1 MKQLITVK
9 QNSTK
14 ELIIKKS
21 RFIADIYPLKE
32 EQEAKKIIENVRKKN
47 PNANHV
53 VFAYTVGLNRE
64 IQRMSDNG
72 EPVGTAGKPVLDAI
86 TKNNLINV
94 LITVTR
100 YFGGIKLGAGGL
112 IRAYSQSA
120 SQTIENAQLA
130 TLVNY
135 DRLQLI
141 FDYSLIDKLKY
152 FIEKQKAV
160 VMETNYQTKV
170 QAVILVETSDSK
182 NFQKRLIDLFSGR
195 IIVKKIN
202 EELRP
207 SIIENE

>member
-1 MKQLITVK
+1 
-9 QNSTK
+9 
-14 ELIIKKS
+14 
-21 RFIADIYPLKE
+21 
-32 EQEAKKIIENVRKKN
+32 
-47 PNANHV
+47 
-53 VFAYTVGLNRE
+53 
-64 IQRMSDNG
+64 MSDNG

-160 VMETNYQTKV
+160 VMETNYQAKV

>member
-1 MKQLITVK
+1 MKQLITVR

>member
-21 RFIADIYPLKE
+21 RFITDIYPLKE

>member
-160 VMETNYQTKV
+160 VMETNYQAKV

>member
-1 MKQLITVK
+1 MITVK

-130 TLVNY
+130 TFVNY

>member
-47 PNANHV
+47 PNANHI

>member
-1 MKQLITVK
+1 MITVK

-141 FDYSLIDKLKY
+141 FDYSLIDKIKY

>member
-1 MKQLITVK
+1 MITVK
-9 QNSTK
+9 QHSTK

-32 EQEAKKIIENVRKKN
+32 EQEAKKIIENVRQKN

-72 EPVGTAGKPVLDAI
+72 EPVGTAGKPVLDSIA
-86 TKNNLINV
+86 KNNLIDV

>member
-1 MKQLITVK
+1 
-9 QNSTK
+9 
-14 ELIIKKS
+14 
-21 RFIADIYPLKE
+21 
-32 EQEAKKIIENVRKKN
+32 
-47 PNANHV
+47 

-120 SQTIENAQLA
+120 SQTIENAQLT

-135 DRLQLI
+135 DRLQLT
-141 FDYSLIDKLKY
+141 FEYSLIDKLKY

>member
-160 VMETNYQTKV
+160 VMETNYQTKG
-170 QAVILVETSDSK
+170 QPVILVETSDSK

-207 SIIENE
+207 

>member
-1 MKQLITVK
+1 MITVK

-141 FDYSLIDKLKY
+141 FDYFLIDKLKY

>member
-1 MKQLITVK
+1 MITVK

-72 EPVGTAGKPVLDAI
+72 ELVGTAGKPVLDAI

>member
-1 MKQLITVK
+1 MITVK

-160 VMETNYQTKV
+160 VMETNYQAKV

>member
-72 EPVGTAGKPVLDAI
+72 EPVGTAGKPVLDVI

-160 VMETNYQTKV
+160 VMETNYQAKV

>member
-1 MKQLITVK
+1 MITVK

-21 RFIADIYPLKE
+21 RFITDIYPLKE

>member
-9 QNSTK
+9 QHSTK

-32 EQEAKKIIENVRKKN
+32 EQEAKKIIENVRQKN

-72 EPVGTAGKPVLDAI
+72 EPVGTAGKPVLDSIA
-86 TKNNLINV
+86 KNNLIDV

>member
-1 MKQLITVK
+1 
-9 QNSTK
+9 
-14 ELIIKKS
+14 
-21 RFIADIYPLKE
+21 FIADIYPLKE
-32 EQEAKKIIENVRKKN
+32 EQEAKKIIENVRQKN

-53 VFAYTVGLNRE
+53 VFAYTVGLNQE

-72 EPVGTAGKPVLDAI
+72 EPVGTAGKPVLDSI

-112 IRAYSQSA
+112 IRAYSQSS

-182 NFQKRLIDLFSGR
+182 KFQKRLIDLFSGR

-207 SIIENE
+207 SMIENE

>member
-202 EELRP
+202 EEPRP

>member
-1 MKQLITVK
+1 MITVK
-9 QNSTK
+9 QHSTK

-32 EQEAKKIIENVRKKN
+32 EQEAKKIIENIRQKN
-47 PNANHV
+47 PNANHIA
-53 VFAYTVGLNRE
+53 FAYTVGLNQK

-72 EPVGTAGKPVLDAI
+72 EPVGTAGKPVLDSI

-120 SQTIENAQLA
+120 SQTIENARLT

-135 DRLQLI
+135 DRLQLT
-141 FDYSLIDKLKY
+141 FEYSLIDKLKY
-152 FIEKQKAV
+152 FIEKQKAA

-182 NFQKRLIDLFSGR
+182 NFQKRLINLFSGR

>member
-53 VFAYTVGLNRE
+53 VFAYTVGHNRE

>member
-100 YFGGIKLGAGGL
+100 YFGGMKLGAGGL

>member
-94 LITVTR
+94 LITVTC

-202 EELRP
+202 EEPRP

>member
-100 YFGGIKLGAGGL
+100 YFGGIKLGAAGL

>member
-72 EPVGTAGKPVLDAI
+72 EPVGTAGKPVLYAI

>member
-9 QNSTK
+9 QHSTK

-32 EQEAKKIIENVRKKN
+32 EQEAKKIIENVRQKN

-72 EPVGTAGKPVLDAI
+72 EPVGTAGKPVLDSIA
-86 TKNNLINV
+86 KNNLIDV

-135 DRLQLI
+135 DLLQLI

>member
-141 FDYSLIDKLKY
+141 FDYSLIDKIKY

>member
-1 MKQLITVK
+1 MITVK

>member
-47 PNANHV
+47 PNAKHV

>member
-21 RFIADIYPLKE
+21 RFIADIYLLKE

>member
-21 RFIADIYPLKE
+21 RFISDIYPLKE

-120 SQTIENAQLA
+120 SQTIENAQLT

-135 DRLQLI
+135 DRLQLT
-141 FDYSLIDKLKY
+141 FEYSLIDKLKY

>member
-1 MKQLITVK
+1 MITVK

-53 VFAYTVGLNRE
+53 VFAYTVGHNRE

>member
-72 EPVGTAGKPVLDAI
+72 ELVGTAGKPVLDAI

>member
-9 QNSTK
+9 QHSTK

-32 EQEAKKIIENVRKKN
+32 EQEAKKIIENVRQKN

-53 VFAYTVGLNRE
+53 VFAYTVGLNQE

-72 EPVGTAGKPVLDAI
+72 EPVGTAGKPVLDSI

>member
-141 FDYSLIDKLKY
+141 FHYSLIDKLKY

>member
-1 MKQLITVK
+1 MITVK

-47 PNANHV
+47 PNANHI

>member
-1 MKQLITVK
+1 MITVK

-47 PNANHV
+47 PNAKHV

>member
-195 IIVKKIN
+195 IIVKKI
-202 EELRP
+202 
-207 SIIENE
+207 